1 MKTDLTI
8 KRIAVIA
15 EMSDGKLYNVLCKK
29 ETQEVVINTIGLC
42 EGGIQLLDK
51 PVEGI
56 EIINPAKDTQRQI

>member
-8 KRIAVIA
+8 KKIAVIA
-15 EMSDGKLYNVLCKK
+15 EMSDGKFYNVLCKK
-29 ETQEVVINTIGLC
+29 ETQEVVIHTIGLC

-56 EIINPAKDTQRQI
+56 EIINLSKDTQRQI